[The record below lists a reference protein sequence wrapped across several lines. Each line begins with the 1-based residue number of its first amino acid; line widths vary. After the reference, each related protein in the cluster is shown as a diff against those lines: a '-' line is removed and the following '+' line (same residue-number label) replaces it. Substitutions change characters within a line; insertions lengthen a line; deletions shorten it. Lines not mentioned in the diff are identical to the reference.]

1 MHNSVPARMGKAK
14 VLGWD
19 ELIADYKLPP
29 CSLPFGP
36 TSGRSKWFQ
45 TILWR
50 AANPDKNAG
59 KHFCTAC
66 ADRRVSGMD
75 AANDL
80 IGGENSTEVLLKKIK
95 PEGQRMAPRKKT
107 QVRKVNA

>member
-1 MHNSVPARMGKAK
+1 
-14 VLGWD
+14 
-19 ELIADYKLPP
+19 
-29 CSLPFGP
+29 
-36 TSGRSKWFQ
+36 
-45 TILWR
+45 
-50 AANPDKNAG
+50 
-59 KHFCTAC
+59 
-66 ADRRVSGMD
+66 MD